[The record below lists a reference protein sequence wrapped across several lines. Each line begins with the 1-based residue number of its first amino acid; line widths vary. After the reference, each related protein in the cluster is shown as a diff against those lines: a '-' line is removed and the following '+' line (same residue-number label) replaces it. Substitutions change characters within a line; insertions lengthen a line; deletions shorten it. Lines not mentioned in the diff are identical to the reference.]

1 MCDCMKHTH
10 PGSPCTCICLEHKNF
25 QKAHDLAMQRY
36 DVIVEQATRIQ
47 ELEAYIS
54 KVATLT
60 GATTDPEMGVRVGTA
75 GEFAARWNGMLLEQ
89 RERIVT
95 HLLEAQDTAQACV
108 MKNHEGLQRQLE
120 DQRLYDFR
128 ATDQIENL
136 LADEL
141 YDGGSG
147 PMSVEQVEEYRR
159 NLARKL
165 NAEFGGP
172 VTAPL
177 PKEPATSDTQWYAYW
192 EGVSQAVQHWAN
204 GTDMRCPYEAPPA
217 VGEVLNA
224 LKEKK

>member
-1 MCDCMKHTH
+1 MCDCKRHQDATLL
-10 PGSPCTCICLEHKNF
+10 CTCICPEHRNF
-25 QKAHDLAMQRY
+25 DKAYDLAMQRH
-36 DVIVEQATRIQ
+36 VAIQVQATRIQ
-47 ELEAYIS
+47 ELETYLAN
-54 KVATLT
+54 VTTLT
-60 GATTDPEMGVRVGTA
+60 GATTDPEEGVRVGTA
-75 GEFAARWNGMLLEQ
+75 GEFAARWNGMPLEQ
-89 RERIVT
+89 RERVVKHI
-95 HLLEAQDTAQACV
+95 LEAQDTAQACV
-108 MKNHEGLQRQLE
+108 IKNHEGLQQQLE
-120 DQRLYDFR
+120 DQRLYDFK

-172 VTAPL
+172 VTATP
-177 PKEPATSDTQWYAYW
+177 PKEPATGDTQWYAYW

-217 VGEVLNA
+217 VGEVLKA
-224 LKEKK
+224 FK